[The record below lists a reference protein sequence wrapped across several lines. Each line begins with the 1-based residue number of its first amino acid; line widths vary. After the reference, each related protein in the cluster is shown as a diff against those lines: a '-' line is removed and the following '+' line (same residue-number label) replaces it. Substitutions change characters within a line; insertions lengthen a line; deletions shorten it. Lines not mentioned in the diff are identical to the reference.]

1 MGFSLGEGHGGDMA
15 PLDHLST
22 RRVRHVDMGFRGHGG
37 LRDMGGELG
46 TWSLGYGDMAT
57 WSLRTW
63 LSPFKCGGMAT

>member
-37 LRDMGGELG
+37 LRDMGGGNLG
-46 TWSLGYGDMAT
+46 HGV
-57 WSLRTW
+57 
-63 LSPFKCGGMAT
+63 